1 MTAVLSTRRHHQLIL
16 SGKPDLHPQGGS
28 WYLPFCGFFCALA
41 EAVSNGKDDA
51 VEYPAGK
58 RGGFFAHKFVRL
70 MHKTALANDL
80 GTDVVLLLV
89 IIAHT
94 EDAARYSGPV
104 TFWNSQLQETT
115 GLKKWERLNRCRKE
129 AMAAGWLYYEDGGNR
144 KPGRYWVTIPEGYEQ
159 ISDAPIEPTCT
170 GLQPEKGYKQGY
182 DEGYKQGYDAGYV
195 EGVKQGEPSIP
206 DPNPNPGTVPA
217 GADPERPTGKIGG
230 GHEDIIIPESLND
243 PECRHVAKTWFQYLR
258 EKHLDERSPENSAT
272 QLQEWWRQMARK
284 GREKFLRD
292 VRGSIANGWRTIRD
306 LDDTG
311 TSKGGQGNRPKP
323 DQDPEFLRTLEAYRR
338 WPDASDEHR
347 QARAGHL
354 GDTLLRIAKRIGGDR
369 FVSVTEYTLPRLAAE
384 FSRVKDE
391 VQNEPF

>member
-1 MTAVLSTRRHHQLIL
+1 MDYPKSSR
-16 SGKPDLHPQGGS
+16 GK
-28 WYLPFCGFFCALA
+28 
-41 EAVSNGKDDA
+41 
-51 VEYPAGK
+51 
-58 RGGFFAHKFVRL
+58 FFAHKFVRL
-70 MHKTALANDL
+70 LMKSCAAQDMGQNA
-80 GTDVVLLLV
+80 VLLCV
-89 IIAHT
+89 FIAHT
-94 EDAARYSGPV
+94 EDAMHYSGACR
-104 TFWNSQLQETT
+104 FWNEQLLSVMGFRSAKQLDNARDKAVE
-115 GLKKWERLNRCRKE
+115 
-129 AMAAGWLYYEDGGNR
+129 AGWLVYDRPGNR
-144 KPGRYWVTIPEGYEQ
+144 AVGRYWVTIPEQ
-159 ISDAPIEPTCT
+159 FADLSDSPMGENGPATAANHSTIHSGIHSTIHSEFDPNTARIGHELRNESGTN
-170 GLQPEKGYKQGY
+170 QG
-182 DEGYKQGYDAGYV
+182 ASSV
-195 EGVKQGEPSIP
+195 PVP
-206 DPNPNPGTVPA
+206 DPVPKPVPA

-306 LDDTG
+306 VDDTG
-311 TSKGGQGNRPKP
+311 TSKGGQGNKPKP
-323 DQDPEFLRTLEAYRR
+323 DQDPEFLKTLEAYRR

-391 VQNEPF
+391 VGNEPF

>member
-16 SGKPDLHPQGGS
+16 SGKPDLRPQGGS
-28 WYLPFCGFFCALA
+28 WYLPSCGFFCALA

-94 EDAARYSGPV
+94 EDAARYTGAV

-144 KPGRYWVTIPEGYEQ
+144 KPGRYWVTIPEGYDQ
-159 ISDAPIEPTCT
+159 ISDAPIEPSCT
-170 GLQPEKGYKQGY
+170 GLQPDKGYKQGY

-195 EGVKQGEPSIP
+195 AGVKQGEPSIP
-206 DPNPNPGTVPA
+206 VPDPIPSPVPA

-284 GREKFLRD
+284 GRDKFLRD
-292 VRGSIANGWRTIRD
+292 VRGSISHGWKTIRD
-306 LDDTG
+306 VDDAG
-311 TSKGGQGNRPKP
+311 TSRGGQVRSAQP
-323 DQDPEFLRTLEAYRR
+323 DTDPDFLRAVQVCKEFPSGSDFDREKRETTLGPELIRIVRKMTSARL
-338 WPDASDEHR
+338 AESDR
-347 QARAGHL
+347 Y
-354 GDTLLRIAKRIGGDR
+354 
-369 FVSVTEYTLPRLAAE
+369 TEKQLAAE
-384 FSRVKDE
+384 WKIVREGMK
-391 VQNEPF
+391 